1 MSGLA
6 GTLRSYATLLR
17 VPNLVTALPDV
28 LLGAALVAPVADIR
42 LAPLAGLCVAS
53 IFLYAGGTT
62 LNDYVDA
69 AEDARERPE
78 RPIPSGAVSRTAA
91 LAVGVFLLACGV
103 AAAAV
108 IRPQSGG
115 VAAGLTACIFLYN
128 GVFKHRP
135 VGVVFMGG
143 ARGLNVLLG
152 VSMGGAVLG
161 VSLAVLAVPAVV
173 AGYIAAVTF
182 MAAGETGGDNRG
194 AVALAIG
201 AVILASLAV
210 VVRLDVRSPELAAT
224 ALTLAL
230 AAGFLSWTGRALR
243 RAYLTPRPET
253 VGPAVGTC
261 VLAQVVL
268 DSAFAAT
275 VGPAW
280 GLAIVS
286 LLVPAVGL
294 SRVFDVS

>member
-1 MSGLA
+1 MSGSA
-6 GTLRSYATLLR
+6 GTLRAYATLLR
-17 VPNLVTALPDV
+17 VPNLATAPPDV

-53 IFLYAGGTT
+53 VLLYAGGTT

-78 RPIPSGAVSRTAA
+78 RPIPSGEVSRTAA
-91 LAVGVFLLACGV
+91 LAVGLSFLVCGV
-103 AAAAV
+103 AVAAATK
-108 IRPQSGG
+108 PQSGG
-115 VAAGLTACIFLYN
+115 VAAALTACILLYD

-152 VSMGGAVLG
+152 VSLGGALLDLSPIVL
-161 VSLAVLAVPAVV
+161 VVPAVV
-173 AGYIAAVTF
+173 FVYIAAVTF
-182 MAAGETGGDNRG
+182 MAAGETVGDNRG

-201 AVILASLAV
+201 AVALAGLAV
-210 VVRLDVRSPELAAT
+210 VVRLGVRSPGLAAT
-224 ALTLAL
+224 ALTFVLV
-230 AAGFLSWTGRALR
+230 AGFLAWTGQALR

-268 DSAFAAT
+268 DGAFAST

-280 GLAIVS
+280 GLATVG